1 MDTFLVAA
9 GSAFWLGIA
18 TAISPCPLATNIAA
32 VSFIGRR
39 VENPRRAFL
48 SGLLYT
54 GGRTITYLVLGIIL
68 VAGLLS
74 IGELSLGLQAYMNK
88 ILGPVLILGGMVLLD
103 LVQLPAWGGGI
114 GGRMQRR
121 AETGGMWTAALLGIV
136 FALSFCPLSAVLFF
150 GSLIPLSVQ
159 HGSRFVLPTLYGIG
173 TGLPV
178 VVFAGIIAYSAQSL
192 GKAFDILRKIEVWA
206 RSITGIVFI
215 LIGVYYCLVYIFH
228 LL

>member
-1 MDTFLVAA
+1 MDTFLLAA

-39 VENPRRAFL
+39 VDSPRRVFL
-48 SGLLYT
+48 SGLMYT
-54 GGRTITYLVLGIIL
+54 GGRTLSYLALGMIL

-88 ILGPVLILGGMVLLD
+88 ILGPILILGGMVLLE
-103 LVQLPAWGGGI
+103 LIRLPVRGGGI
-114 GGRMQRR
+114 AGRMQRR
-121 AETGGMWTAALLGIV
+121 AESGGLWTAGLLGIV

-192 GKAFDILRKIEVWA
+192 GKAFDALRKIEIWFRRV
-206 RSITGIVFI
+206 TGIIFI
-215 LIGVYYCLVYIFH
+215 LVGVYYCLIYIFH

>member
-32 VSFIGRR
+32 VSFIGQR

-54 GGRTITYLVLGIIL
+54 GGRTLTYLVLGIIL

-88 ILGPVLILGGMVLLD
+88 ILGPILILGGMILLD
-103 LVQLPAWGGGI
+103 LIQLPAWGGGI

-150 GSLIPLSVQ
+150 GSLVPLSVQ

-178 VVFAGIIAYSAQSL
+178 IVFAGIIAYSAQSL
-192 GKAFDILRKIEVWA
+192 GKAFDILRKIEIWA
-206 RSITGIVFI
+206 RRLTGIIFI
-215 LIGVYYCLVYIFH
+215 LVGVYYCLVYVFH
-228 LL
+228 VM

>member
-1 MDTFLVAA
+1 MDTFLLAA

-39 VENPRRAFL
+39 VDSPRRVFL
-48 SGLLYT
+48 SGLMYT
-54 GGRTITYLVLGIIL
+54 GGRTLSYLALGMIL

-74 IGELSLGLQAYMNK
+74 IGELSLGLQAYMNR
-88 ILGPVLILGGMVLLD
+88 ILGPILILGGMVLLE
-103 LVQLPAWGGGI
+103 LIRLPAWGGGI
-114 GGRMQRR
+114 GGRLERR
-121 AETGGMWTAALLGIV
+121 AETGGIWTAGLLGVV

-150 GSLIPLSVQ
+150 GSLVPLSVQ
-159 HGSRFVLPTLYGIG
+159 HGSPVVLPTLYGIG

-178 VVFAGIIAYSAQSL
+178 VVFAGIIAFSAQSL
-192 GKAFDILRKIEVWA
+192 GKAFDALKKIEIWF
-206 RSITGIVFI
+206 RRITGVIFI
-215 LIGVYYCLVYIFH
+215 LVGVYYCLVYVFH